1 MSALSL
7 RRARKAPL
15 PGPRSSGTRRAE
27 EEPFRRLWL
36 AVIRLAFRDLD
47 AASDTL
53 RREARDFLRDDDLGL
68 STYAQLAG
76 LCPRQV
82 RREARRILGEGV
94 AEVASQREPGPVTP
108 GPCPTSS

>member
-1 MSALSL
+1 VSVLSL

-15 PGPRSSGTRRAE
+15 PGSRSSAARRAE

-47 AASDTL
+47 AASATL
-53 RREARDFLRDDDLGL
+53 RREARDFLRDEDHGL

-94 AEVASQREPGPVTP
+94 PGAAPRPEPGAAAP
-108 GPCPTSS
+108 GPCLTSS

>member
-15 PGPRSSGTRRAE
+15 PGSRSSVAPRIE

-47 AASDTL
+47 AASSAL
-53 RREARDFLRDDDLGL
+53 RREARDFLRDDDRGL

-82 RREARRILGEGV
+82 RREARRILSEGV
-94 AEVASQREPGPVTP
+94 AEVASPPEPGPVAP
-108 GPCPTSS
+108 GPCLTSS